1 MRHIGLLLG
10 GLVVAAVGIG
20 VFVARTPSAGSRP
33 STVDGTV
40 TTGRDADLAAAVLT
54 AQRQLPE
61 FIEAFKKGQGKF
73 AVCGKFETPSGPEHL
88 WVRVDK
94 YEGEVFSGKLD
105 VEPKA
110 FREKR
115 KGDPISVKQAD
126 VVDWMYDAGE
136 GMKGGFTLK
145 ALKN

>member
-20 VFVARTPSAGSRP
+20 VFVARTPSASSRP
-33 STVDGTV
+33 SAVEGTV

-54 AQRQLPE
+54 AQRKLPE
-61 FIEAFKKGQGKF
+61 FIAAFKKGQGKF

-88 WVRVDK
+88 WVRVNK

-110 FREKR
+110 YREKR

-136 GMKGGFTLK
+136 GMHGGFTLK

>member
-20 VFVARTPSAGSRP
+20 VFVARTPSASSRP
-33 STVDGTV
+33 SAVEGTV

-54 AQRQLPE
+54 AQRKLPE
-61 FIEAFKKGQGKF
+61 FIAAFKKRQGKF

-110 FREKR
+110 YREKR

-136 GMKGGFTLK
+136 GMRGGFTLK